1 MLFEI
6 RAAARELLG
15 PCQETSPE
23 QLIELIEDR
32 IAARI
37 DALAAWEE
45 IELSRKKA
53 ERAVDEEG
61 RIRLE
66 LSGALAS
73 VGVGLGP
80 GESLERVMAVA
91 ELFLE
96 RQFKVDA
103 ERTEAL
109 KTVSTRLEDLAAR
122 RRAVEVAERRE
133 DEWQAG
139 IADALKGTWL
149 ESGISASGMGGVL
162 DQLAELSKSLQDR
175 DGMQLRIAKME
186 ADRDNFLVEVSAVA
200 AERARRPT
208 TTNRNSWRPGLP
220 SAWSAASARARPRQV
235 SSMTSAPTGCA

>member
-1 MLFEI
+1 
-6 RAAARELLG
+6 LG

-66 LSGALAS
+66 LNGALAS
-73 VGVGLGP
+73 VGVGSDAGDSLGT
-80 GESLERVMAVA
+80 VMAVA

-109 KTVSTRLEDLAAR
+109 KTVGTRQEDLAAR

-139 IADALKGTWL
+139 
-149 ESGISASGMGGVL
+149 
-162 DQLAELSKSLQDR
+162 
-175 DGMQLRIAKME
+175 
-186 ADRDNFLVEVSAVA
+186 
-200 AERARRPT
+200 
-208 TTNRNSWRPGLP
+208 
-220 SAWSAASARARPRQV
+220 
-235 SSMTSAPTGCA
+235 